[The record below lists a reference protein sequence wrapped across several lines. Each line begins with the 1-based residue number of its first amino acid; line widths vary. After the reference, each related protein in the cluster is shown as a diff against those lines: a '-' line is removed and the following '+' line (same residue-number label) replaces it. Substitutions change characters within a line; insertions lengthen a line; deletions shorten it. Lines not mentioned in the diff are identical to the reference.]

1 LKTIVFTKNDE
12 LISHLSYHLL
22 PLSFQVDHESDTS
35 RLFDLLKTD
44 YDLIIFDIRDFP
56 RHWKPI
62 VKLLREDKSKEQTII
77 ILINA
82 SHFPFEEAAK
92 AIYLGVNGIIE
103 YDTNNKREIYRL
115 MEIFKRYRSVKEN
128 RRFMRIIPE
137 TDEVFRILFTNPH
150 TNKIITGNVVDI
162 SIQGLMFFPLEPDM
176 IQGLDEGD
184 TIPRC
189 SLQIGKHII
198 SLECRLTRVG
208 DSIGMEF
215 THFNK
220 DAHHRL
226 FTYLMERPFRQLQHH
241 IIPQNSGKG
250 LSASSSPSQ

>member
-1 LKTIVFTKNDE
+1 MKTIIFTKNEE
-12 LISHLSYHLL
+12 LINHLSYHLL
-22 PLSFQVDHESDTS
+22 PLSFEIDHENNTS

-44 YDLIIFDIRDFP
+44 YDLIVFDIQDFP

-62 VKLLREDKSKEQTII
+62 VKLLREDKSKEQVII

-82 SHFPFEEAAK
+82 NQFPFEEAAK

-103 YDTNNKREIYRL
+103 YDNNNKREIYRL

-137 TDEVFRILFTNPH
+137 TDEVFQILFTNPH
-150 TNKIITGNVVDI
+150 TNKIITGNVIDI
-162 SIQGLMFFPLEPDM
+162 SIQGLMFQPLDPAM
-176 IQGLDEGD
+176 ITGLQEGD
-184 TIPRC
+184 TIPHC
-189 SLQIGKHII
+189 SLQIGDHII

-208 DSIGMEF
+208 GSMGMEF
-215 THFNK
+215 TYFNK

-226 FTYLMERPFRQLQHH
+226 FTYLMERPFRQLQHRVL
-241 IIPQNSGKG
+241 PNKR
-250 LSASSSPSQ
+250 SSDAFGSPTQS